1 MKIQQE
7 IFKQILENSP
17 TPPPEVGGIIGGK
30 DNIITCYFAD
40 KGSKDNCYDSYYP
53 DVAVLNKQISIWKKN
68 GIDFYGIFHTH
79 FEGDSV
85 LSCSDRRYIIK
96 IMQDRIIFFLI
107 AGLLY
112 RPLAGPG
119 VRYSLHLRRVQR
131 LSHPHLSSWR
141 CRTSSSEGH
150 P

>member
-53 DVAVLNKQISIWKKN
+53 DVVLLNKQISVWKKN
-68 GIDFYGIFHTH
+68 DIDFYGIYHTH
-79 FEGDSV
+79 FEGDNV
-85 LSCSDRRYIIK
+85 LSYSDRKYIIN
-96 IMQDRIIFFLI
+96 IMQAMPDYISQLYFPIVFKNSMLVYKAIKKEYTIQILEETLEII
-107 AGLLY
+107 
-112 RPLAGPG
+112 
-119 VRYSLHLRRVQR
+119 
-131 LSHPHLSSWR
+131 
-141 CRTSSSEGH
+141 
-150 P
+150 